1 MAIVDQLDPTAV
13 VTTTRTVTNKQ
24 LRLWASA
31 NGAPTLYIYLII
43 NGISSLP
50 ADAESVF
57 HYGGDLIEG
66 DGLADAIQTLL
77 GFSDA
82 QMAAAVTS
90 MLTYPE

>member
-1 MAIVDQLDPTAV
+1 MAIVDQLDPSAV

-50 ADAESVF
+50 ADTEAVF
-57 HYGGDLIEG
+57 HTGGDMIEG
-66 DGLADAIQTLL
+66 DAIALAIQAIL
-77 GFSDA
+77 GFSAA
-82 QMAAAVTS
+82 QMTAAVTS
-90 MLTYPE
+90 MVTYPK